1 MFLGVDLGTSGIK
14 LVLTNISGEIVD
26 SATSAFEVSR
36 PQPLWSEQNPQDW
49 WDGFCSAMD
58 QLNIQHDLSAVKAIG
73 FAGQM
78 HGATLLDKQQQVL
91 RPAILW
97 NDGRCEAQCAEI
109 EKQVPNAREITGN
122 IIMPGFTA
130 PKLLWVKQHE
140 PEVFAKIDKVLLPK
154 DYLRLL
160 LSGEFASDMSDAA
173 GTMWL
178 DVDKRCWHQD
188 MLHSCGL
195 NESHMPALFEGNE
208 ITGTLA
214 ADVAKRWN
222 MNPVPLVAGAG
233 DNAAGAIGVGIVKPG
248 QAMLS
253 LGTSGVYF
261 AVSEGFRSNPESAVH
276 SFCHALPGTWHL
288 MSVML
293 SAASCL
299 QWYSEQVAKT
309 EVSVLL
315 NELEQAKQDNML
327 DVLNGPLFLPY
338 LSGER
343 TPHNNPNASGAF
355 FGLTHSSS
363 QAALTHSVLEGVTFG
378 LADGVDALHASG
390 VEVDEITLIGGGAK
404 SPYWRQLI
412 ADVLQRPVTYRQGG
426 DVGPGLGA
434 ARLAQLATQPNT
446 PIEQICPQP
455 TLDSVYQPNRDK
467 ADIYTTRRATFSA
480 LYQATSKFI

>member
-1 MFLGVDLGTSGIK
+1 
-14 LVLTNISGEIVD
+14 
-26 SATSAFEVSR
+26 
-36 PQPLWSEQNPQDW
+36 
-49 WDGFCSAMD
+49 
-58 QLNIQHDLSAVKAIG
+58 
-73 FAGQM
+73 
-78 HGATLLDKQQQVL
+78 
-91 RPAILW
+91 
-97 NDGRCEAQCAEI
+97 
-109 EKQVPNAREITGN
+109 
-122 IIMPGFTA
+122 
-130 PKLLWVKQHE
+130 
-140 PEVFAKIDKVLLPK
+140 
-154 DYLRLL
+154 
-160 LSGEFASDMSDAA
+160 
-173 GTMWL
+173 
-178 DVDKRCWHQD
+178 
-188 MLHSCGL
+188 
-195 NESHMPALFEGNE
+195 
-208 ITGTLA
+208 
-214 ADVAKRWN
+214 
-222 MNPVPLVAGAG
+222 
-233 DNAAGAIGVGIVKPG
+233 
-248 QAMLS
+248 
-253 LGTSGVYF
+253 
-261 AVSEGFRSNPESAVH
+261 
-276 SFCHALPGTWHL
+276 